1 MGERRFSNFGGDK
14 VDDREILRLFNIR
27 DEKAISAAAEKYG
40 AYLAKLAENITGSH
54 QDAEE
59 VVNDVLLKA
68 WELIPPN
75 SPERLSAFLG
85 KLARNAAISRLRAL
99 RTDKRGNGELP
110 MVLDEISELV
120 SGGSDVE
127 KEFESRELMREISAY
142 IRKLPTLKRDLFVCR
157 YWYCMS
163 ARELSERFG
172 TSESSVTTTLCRV
185 RAKLKA
191 HLQRKGYD
199 L

>member
-1 MGERRFSNFGGDK
+1 MVE
-14 VDDREILRLFNIR
+14 DREILQLFDER
-27 DEKAISAAAEKYG
+27 DENAISAASEKYG
-40 AYLAKLAENITGSH
+40 AYLAKIAESITGSR

-75 SPERLSAFLG
+75 KPERLSAFLG
-85 KLARNAAISRLRAL
+85 KLARNAAILRLRAL
-99 RTDKRGNGELP
+99 RTDKRGSGKVP
-110 MVLDEISELV
+110 MVLDEISEIV
-120 SGGSDVE
+120 SGNSDVE
-127 KEFESRELMREISAY
+127 KEFENRELMREISAF
-142 IRKLPTLKRDLFVCR
+142 IRKLPLLKRDLFVCR

-163 ARELSERFG
+163 ARELSERFDV
-172 TSESSVTTTLCRV
+172 SESCVTTTLCRV

-191 HLQRKGYD
+191 HLRKRGYD